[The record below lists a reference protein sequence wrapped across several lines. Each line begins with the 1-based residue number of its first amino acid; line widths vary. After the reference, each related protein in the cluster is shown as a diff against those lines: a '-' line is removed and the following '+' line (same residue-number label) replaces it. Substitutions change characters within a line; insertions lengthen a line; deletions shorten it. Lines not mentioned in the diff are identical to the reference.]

1 MNIIR
6 NDKLI
11 KRNGR
16 IAQFA
21 MFAGLLTLGGGMYVS
36 FAYPERVSISM
47 VALLLGFILS
57 QVGIFYMNRWGRKP
71 RPDELIDNAL
81 KGLDKKNSLYH
92 YSSPVSHLL
101 VGPAGVWV
109 LLPYHQRG
117 NITYRGGRWRQSG
130 GGLMLGYLKI
140 FGQEGLGRP
149 DLEVRSETQAME
161 TFLKKHLPEEEIP
174 NVQTALVFY
183 DPRTE
188 INIPDDETPPA
199 ETVLMKDLKDTLR
212 KGGKGHGLTME
223 KVKLIQD
230 AIEPG

>member
-16 IAQFA
+16 IAQIA

-36 FAYPERVSISM
+36 FANPEQITISM

-117 NITYRGGRWRQSG
+117 NITYGGGRWRQSG

-149 DLEVRSETQAME
+149 DLEVRSEIQAME
-161 TFLKKHLPEEEIP
+161 KFLTKHLPEGEIP
-174 NVQTALVFY
+174 NVQAALVFY
-183 DPRTE
+183 DPRVE

-199 ETVLMKDLKDTLR
+199 ETVTIKDLKDVLR
-212 KGGKGHGLTME
+212 KGSKGHGLTLE
-223 KVKLIQD
+223 KTKLIQD
-230 AIEPG
+230 AIELG